1 MEIVIRIVLW
11 AIIIFAVMAW
21 LASKSGGGA
30 DSDFDT
36 KDPGD
41 FY

>member
-11 AIIIFAVMAW
+11 AIIIFVVMAW
-21 LASKSGGGA
+21 LGSKGGGSS
-30 DSDFDT
+30 SDFDT

>member
-1 MEIVIRIVLW
+1 MDTVIGTIVGIVILLGLVGFIGSL
-11 AIIIFAVMAW
+11 
-21 LASKSGGGA
+21 SGGG

>member
-1 MEIVIRIVLW
+1 MEIVIRIVVW

-21 LASKSGGGA
+21 LSGKGDGG
-30 DSDFDT
+30 SDFDT